1 MRRRRALL
9 LLAAACCCARA
20 PDGFR
25 SISMFVG
32 KHGEDIADKG
42 EHRPGTK
49 GLPCGRTGACDVPG
63 RWHSQ
68 AKQDKV
74 IFEAV
79 LPNKRNGYFVDL
91 AANHP
96 IAKSNTRTLERDYG
110 WNGICID
117 GNDEFLMLLL
127 KKRRCQV
134 VGAIVS
140 SETDEEVKY
149 RHWHGGGG
157 KASSGTWQHAL
168 SGIVGYDNAEN
179 VKNDSL
185 AKRYASSKAGL
196 AGFVDVAGVT
206 TRLDDILRKHNA
218 PALIDYLSLDVEGA
232 EFQVMRNFPFQSY
245 TFYCVT
251 IERPSA
257 ELKSLMISKG
267 YAFASDMPGNF
278 GEVLYVHQTI
288 PGGAPAAIER
298 VNKMLAPILA
308 EQAAKMQ
315 AAKKKGR

>member
-1 MRRRRALL
+1 MSRKVAL
-9 LLAAACCCARA
+9 R
-20 PDGFR
+20 
-25 SISMFVG
+25 
-32 KHGEDIADKG
+32 
-42 EHRPGTK
+42 
-49 GLPCGRTGACDVPG
+49 
-63 RWHSQ
+63 

-157 KASSGTWQHAL
+157 KASTGTWQHAL

-245 TFYCVT
+245 RFLLRDDRAAVGG
-251 IERPSA
+251 A
-257 ELKSLMISKG
+257 EEPHDLKG

-308 EQAAKMQ
+308 EQAAKRYKRQRRRGGDAGECDIARTRRSSMKGKSCRIRQ
-315 AAKKKGR
+315 FSASELLDAIAAS